1 MQNLFEDGNIQ
12 KGFRLKK
19 FEFYNW
25 GAFDGKIWQ
34 TNPDGNSSLLTGAN
48 GSGKTTLVD
57 AIITLLI
64 PPNQRHYNQSSGAER
79 KRERNELS
87 YVRGA
92 YGSIRDR
99 DQGSAKTEYLRER
112 DCYSI
117 LLGTFENKVLEK
129 TITLGQIRW
138 FTQSGMN
145 KIYLTCSKELSISSD
160 ILPIDNSR
168 KYKKRLE
175 SEHFVRFYDSFQQY
189 SLVFIKTFGF
199 RSEKALNLFS
209 QTVGVKVLG
218 NLNSFIRTHMLE
230 QPDSETAFESLYKN
244 YTELLNAH
252 KQIEK
257 AEKQIEIIE
266 PVIKNGKLYIKCL
279 NDYNIKEGIKNRLP
293 DLFRELKINALERET
308 KVLTDKKD
316 KAEFRYGNKDKDFK
330 KASEELST
338 VIFELKG
345 NKAAGELA
353 AIESE
358 INHIKERLEEKR
370 TSFKSYSSLAEI
382 TGLKTVNSID
392 DFQANRAEAEKKQNE
407 TELSQAD
414 LNKKLI
420 SCSTE
425 LNALDDKISIIGQEI
440 DSLSK
445 RRNNIPHK
453 NIEMRKMICQSIN
466 IEEDA
471 LPYIG
476 ELIQLKKGESLWTN
490 AAERLLHNFA
500 LCLIV
505 PDEYYKRVN
514 KYVNNHNLKG
524 RLIYYRVKSDS
535 DSFFDFKWSVEV
547 SEESL
552 PSKLEIKHDT
562 PYKEWVRRNLE
573 QNYNYRCTENIN
585 ELQNYP
591 RAVTPEGLIKREDR
605 HEKDDRKHIASR
617 ANHVLGWDNRAKLK
631 ALIEEKA
638 DLDSKRKSMESEFG
652 KTEADFNELRKFQQL
667 LSEFLYFKNY
677 SVIDCFSYE
686 KELKS
691 YIDKK
696 KRLLADSEDL
706 KQLESRKAKLEE
718 SLQTLTEQK
727 NILQQE
733 LGAVKSSLDSVE
745 TKLAVLRDE
754 ERKSGDIPESE
765 EKADRELSK
774 YIKDTE
780 NKTYEQLNTIQISTR
795 DRIDNEIENLLK
807 KSRDL
812 SSLLIK
818 KMQEFINPGIELL
831 NEYPS
836 WTGDTA
842 ELEADTEN
850 IKTFEDFY
858 SRLKKD
864 DLPKYKKKFRKF
876 LNERMI
882 EDIVGFR
889 ESLDSIERSINNSI
903 NDLNKSLRNIE
914 YDKSP
919 PSYISLLGE
928 KSKDVTIQ
936 AFKTQ
941 LKNAPGDS
949 GKIALGD
956 DAELENT
963 FKKMQKLVTSLK
975 EDEYYRKKVLDV
987 RNWLE
992 FAAAEK
998 YTENDEM
1005 KRFYKDSYSL
1015 SGGEKAKL
1023 AYTILASAIAYQFG
1037 INDNEE
1043 KSFRFVMVDEAFSKV
1058 DPENSEYAM
1067 QLFKNLSLQLMVVT
1081 PLDKINLV
1089 ERYIE
1094 AVHYVENRDNKSYL
1108 YNLTFEEYEELK
1120 KEHAGKQ

>member
-1 MQNLFEDGNIQ
+1 MQNLFENEHVP

-25 GAFDGKIWQ
+25 GAFDGKIWKIH
-34 TNPDGNSSLLTGAN
+34 PDGNSSLLTGGN

-92 YGSIRDR
+92 YGSIRDK
-99 DQGSAKTEYLRER
+99 DQGSARTEYLRER

-117 LLGTFENKVLEK
+117 LLGTFENKTIEK
-129 TITLGQIRW
+129 TMTLGQIRW

-145 KIYLTCSKELSISSD
+145 KVYFICSKELSIGSD
-160 ILPIDNSR
+160 VLPIDNSR
-168 KYKKRLE
+168 RYRKRLE
-175 SEHFVRFYDSFQQY
+175 QTHSVRFFDSFQQY
-189 SLVFIKTFGF
+189 GLFFIKMFGF

-230 QPDSETAFESLYKN
+230 QPDSEAAFESLYKN

-257 AEKQIEIIE
+257 AEKQIEKIE
-266 PVIKNGKLYIKCL
+266 PVVKNADLYGKCL
-279 NDYNIKEGIKNRLP
+279 KNYSIKEDIKNRIP
-293 DLFRELKINALERET
+293 GLFREFKITVLENQKKALIN
-308 KVLTDKKD
+308 KKE
-316 KAEFRYGNKDKDFK
+316 KAEFRYNDKEQDFK
-330 KASEELST
+330 KASDELST

-345 NKAAGELA
+345 NKAAGELT
-353 AIESE
+353 AIESK
-358 INHIKERLEEKR
+358 IAHTEEKLEDRR
-370 TSFKSYSSLAEI
+370 TNWKNYVSLAELS
-382 TGLKTVNSID
+382 GLKTVYNID
-392 DFQANRAEAEKKQNE
+392 DFQKNRTEAETKQQE
-407 TELSQAD
+407 TELLKAD
-414 LNKKLI
+414 LHKKLI

-425 LNALDDKISIIGQEI
+425 LKALDEKISIIEQEI
-440 DSLSK
+440 TSLSK
-445 RRNNIPHK
+445 RRNNIPYK
-453 NIEMRKMICQSIN
+453 NIEMRKMICQNLSM
-466 IEEDA
+466 EEKE

-476 ELIQLKKGESLWTN
+476 ELIQIKKGEALWTN

-505 PDEYYKRVN
+505 PDEYYKKVN
-514 KYVNNHNLKG
+514 QFVNTHNLKG
-524 RLIYYRVKSDS
+524 RLIYYRVKTDPGA
-535 DSFFDFKWSVEV
+535 SFNFNWGARVPENA
-547 SEESL
+547 L
-552 PSKLEIKHDT
+552 PSKLDIKHDS
-562 PYKEWVRRNLE
+562 PYKEWVRKNLE
-573 QNYNYRCTENIN
+573 QNYDYICTEDIK
-585 ELQNYP
+585 EFQNYP
-591 RAVTPEGLIKREDR
+591 RAVTSHGLIKRENR
-605 HEKDDRKHIASR
+605 HEKDDRKHIASST
-617 ANHVLGWDNRAKLK
+617 NHVLGWDNRIKIK
-631 ALIEEKA
+631 ALAGEKEN
-638 DLDSKRKSMESEFG
+638 LDIARKSLESEFD
-652 KTEADFNELRKFQQL
+652 KTKSGFDELEKFQKL
-667 LSEFLYFKNY
+667 LAELLYIKDY
-677 SVIDCFSYE
+677 SIIDCFRYE

-691 YIDKK
+691 FLDKK
-696 KRLLADSEDL
+696 RKLLSSSEDL
-706 KQLESRKAKLEE
+706 KQLESHKAALEKLIE
-718 SLQTLTEQK
+718 SLTAEK
-727 NILQQE
+727 NKLQQE
-733 LGAVKSSLDSVE
+733 LGAVKSNLDGVE
-745 TKLAVLRDE
+745 IKLARLRDE
-754 ERKSGDIPESE
+754 SERDSPHISESD
-765 EKADRELSK
+765 EKTDRELGK
-774 YIKDTE
+774 YTQDAE
-780 NKTYEQLNTIQISTR
+780 NKTFEQLNILQNSIK
-795 DRIDNEIENLLK
+795 DNIENEIESLLK
-807 KSRDL
+807 KSREL
-812 SSLLIK
+812 SSLLVR
-818 KMQEFINPGIELL
+818 KMQEFINPGIEVL

-850 IKTFEDFY
+850 IQTFEEFY

-889 ESLDSIERSINNSI
+889 ESLDSIERNIHNSI
-903 NDLNKSLRNIE
+903 NDLNKSLHGIQ
-914 YDKSP
+914 YDKTP
-919 PSYISLLGE
+919 PTYISLLGE
-928 KSKDVTIQ
+928 KSRDVTIQ
-936 AFKTQ
+936 GFKTQ

-963 FKKMQKLVTSLK
+963 FKKMQSLVTALK
-975 EDEYYRKKVLDV
+975 EDESYRKKVLDV

-992 FAAAEK
+992 FAAVEK
-998 YTENDEM
+998 YAENDEM
-1005 KRFYKDSYSL
+1005 KRFYKDSHSL

-1037 INDNEE
+1037 INDNKE

-1067 QLFKNLSLQLMVVT
+1067 QLFRNLSLQLMVVT

-1094 AVHYVENRDNKSYL
+1094 AVHYVENKNNKSCL
-1108 YNLTFEEYEELK
+1108 YNLTFEEYEDLK
-1120 KEHAGKQ
+1120 KKHINT